1 MAIITKSK
9 LIEYIRYGL
18 ISQTWFDKLPKEKQE
33 LLRDVRKEYE
43 MYYEKIHHDTDDGY
57 LWNRE
62 IEELQKVA
70 EVFVNKC
77 GIQSR
82 YQKVDKVMI

>member
-18 ISQTWFDKLPKEKQE
+18 ISQTWFDKLPEEKQK

-43 MYYEKIHHDTDDGY
+43 RME
-57 LWNRE
+57 
-62 IEELQKVA
+62 
-70 EVFVNKC
+70 
-77 GIQSR
+77 
-82 YQKVDKVMI
+82 